1 MRPVTVTAGPV
12 GSTAANNIALSQ
24 TPSGAGPITLNGSL
38 VTGGVA
44 VLSTPQRILITTTD
58 TTHTFTV
65 TGTTPTGT
73 LVTEILQNAGT
84 SITSQLDYKTVTSI
98 SVNAGLTAAVT
109 VGNGG
114 TPLAATPWVRL
125 DEWANAQVGIQINV
139 TGTVSYTVQSTM
151 DDPNSATNPVTPS
164 AVQWVNTNDTNVVNA
179 TSSLQTNY
187 LFSPIFARV
196 LLNSGSGSIT
206 ATFVQANVANR

>member
-1 MRPVTVTAGPV
+1 
-12 GSTAANNIALSQ
+12 
-24 TPSGAGPITLNGSL
+24 
-38 VTGGVA
+38 